1 MMKKKLLIYTLLFA
15 ALALITACSGKTKDK
30 ETPAPSITPG
40 STKTAAPTK
49 TPSETPA
56 PSAAPSETSA
66 AASTEDASGSTPQP
80 PVFIQKEGEISLED
94 AVNFLRTYLGS
105 SDENGY
111 AFSFDYER
119 TLQKDGRDFYQF
131 RISSMIPDA
140 SGALQPVVYGT
151 YLISADGEDIEEYHG

>member
-1 MMKKKLLIYTLLFA
+1 MKKKILIYTLLFA
-15 ALALITACSGKTKDK
+15 ALTLTACSGKTKNK
-30 ETPAPSITPG
+30 ETPAPSATPG
-40 STKTAAPTK
+40 STETAAPTRA
-49 TPSETPA
+49 PSEAPV
-56 PSAAPSETSA
+56 PSAAPSETPA
-66 AASTEDASGSTPQP
+66 AASTEDTSGSTPQP

-94 AVNFLRTYLGS
+94 AINFLRTYLGS
-105 SDENGY
+105 FDENGN

-151 YLISADGEDIEEYHG
+151 YLISADGEDIEEYHE